1 MQKSPARTPSGRKT
15 DFEFLSSRE
24 QPCLL
29 NAPDSC
35 SASLWA
41 KKLPFHLLKFAP
53 SLATGSC
60 CMKLHSCL
68 PQPISLLPMATG
80 FLQRWEWARE
90 FSVSTYNPIG
100 FCVFQ
105 VSSLRVNYSDSRIM
119 NSGGTDGTK
128 TILSTFSQQWMIYG
142 DPWEAPVNMVSAILN
157 RKKPDSIDSCWTI
170 SHYFIKILLVLITT
184 FRWYG

>member
-1 MQKSPARTPSGRKT
+1 MHIHS
-15 DFEFLSSRE
+15 EFLSSRE
-24 QPCLL
+24 QPCVLK
-29 NAPDSC
+29 APDSC

-41 KKLPFHLLKFAP
+41 KKLPCHLLKFAP

-68 PQPISLLPMATG
+68 PQPISLLLMATG
-80 FLQRWEWARE
+80 FLQRREWARE
-90 FSVSTYNPIG
+90 FSVSNIYNPIG
-100 FCVFQ
+100 LCVFQ

-119 NSGGTDGTK
+119 NSGNTDGTK

-142 DPWEAPVNMVSAILN
+142 DPWEAPVNTASAILN
-157 RKKPDSIDSCWTI
+157 RKKPDSIVSCWTI